1 MARAFPLFALLGT
14 GHRRHRNAEGLS
26 LQDPDDEPGKVIGR
40 FNTTSRELGGD
51 SHDGYTIEDVWRPVA
66 GSAPAKW

>member
-1 MARAFPLFALLGT
+1 MARAFHFLPFWERGIGGPET
-14 GHRRHRNAEGLS
+14 PKGS